1 MNYTMDKGSVVAHV
15 LRPKG
20 RSSLLSGDL
29 SGSVINSSKYVSLQ
43 TPEAQGRDRNVAHV
57 PLEYVVYN
65 TLSAES
71 KNVTLVG
78 PEGVGKT
85 TVLEKLVLD
94 WVKGEQLQSFSYVF
108 HFRLK
113 ELSCLLEMLSLE
125 TLMLHH
131 SRVPPESFS
140 AILQNSSH
148 VLLVFDDLH
157 VCRQS
162 LDPSAHALCVDP
174 SQAVSLGCLVASLLH
189 GSLLKGASFVVAS
202 RQTGDLRFLTGTQM
216 EVLGFLKP
224 QREAYFNC
232 FFTDPTVANKALVHL
247 EKTLGFY
254 DFCTSPRFC
263 WTVCSL
269 YKLLMEAGEKLPETV
284 SQLCVGVVVYL
295 IQKLSLTA
303 ACSRELVLALG
314 KMSSH
319 CFLNQHWSYTREEI
333 GSFGLEKF
341 RDAVAVFLQAD
352 GEDLDRCVFSFPSQI
367 MQEFLLAVSYLWND
381 STSAGM
387 EILEKHRG
395 RTQLFDAFLSALS
408 EPLQRQPLK
417 TALGELNTDQVAD
430 FRSWF
435 RSSSEEALR
444 GYHKDQHHR
453 CFHLLHQAQNKS
465 LVKEI
470 ITPSARMGISY
481 GDLSLR
487 ESVALNYVVECLG
500 KMERLNLYLARNLT
514 EEQVEALAP
523 AMSLSREIM

>member
-1 MNYTMDKGSVVAHV
+1 MEKGSVLAHV
-15 LRPKG
+15 LQPKG
-20 RSSLLSGDL
+20 KSSLLSGDL
-29 SGSVINSSKYVSLQ
+29 SGSIINSSKYVSLP
-43 TPEAQGRDRNVAHV
+43 TSEAQGRDRNVAHV
-57 PLEYVVYN
+57 SLEYVVYN

-78 PEGVGKT
+78 PEGAGKT
-85 TVLEKLVLD
+85 TALEKLVLD
-94 WVKGEQLQSFSYVF
+94 WAKGAHLQSFSYVF
-108 HFRLK
+108 HFKLK
-113 ELSCLLEMLSLE
+113 ELNCLQEMLSLE
-125 TLMLHH
+125 TLLLRH
-131 SRVPPESFS
+131 SRVPPESLS
-140 AILQNSSH
+140 AVLRNSNH

-174 SQAVSLGCLVASLLH
+174 SQAVSLGCLMASLLQ

-202 RQTGDLRFLTGTQM
+202 RHKGDLKFLTGPQM

-224 QREAYFNC
+224 QREAYFNH
-232 FFTDPTVANKALVHL
+232 FFTDPAVAHKALLHL

-269 YKLLMEAGEKLPETV
+269 YKPLMESGEKLPETV

-303 ACSRELVLALG
+303 PCSRELMLALG

-319 CFLNQHWSYTREEI
+319 CFLNQHLSCTREEI

-341 RDAVAVFLQAD
+341 LDAVAVFLQAD
-352 GEDLDRCVFSFPSQI
+352 GERLDRRVFSFPSLI
-367 MQEFLLAVSYLWND
+367 MQEFLLAVFYFWND
-381 STSAGM
+381 SASEGM
-387 EILEKHRG
+387 EEIVEKHRG

-408 EPLQRQPLK
+408 EPLQRQPLE
-417 TALGELNTDQVAD
+417 TVLGEPNAKQVAA
-430 FRSWF
+430 FKNWF
-435 RSSSEEALR
+435 KSSSEEALR

-453 CFHLLHQAQNKS
+453 CFHLLHQAQKKS

-470 ITPSARMGISY
+470 ITPTARMGISY

-487 ESVALNYVVECLG
+487 ECVMLNYVVECLG
-500 KMERLNLYLARNLT
+500 EMERLNLYLTRSLT
-514 EEQVEALAP
+514 EEQAEALTP
-523 AMSLSREIM
+523 AMSLSGEIM

>member
-1 MNYTMDKGSVVAHV
+1 MDKGSDVAHV

-202 RQTGDLRFLTGTQM
+202 RQAGDLRFLTGTQM

-319 CFLNQHWSYTREEI
+319 CFLNQRWSYTREEI

-352 GEDLDRCVFSFPSQI
+352 GGDLDRCVFSFPSQI

-387 EILEKHRG
+387 EEILEKHRG

-430 FRSWF
+430 FRNWF

-514 EEQVEALAP
+514 EEHVEALTP